1 MSRSEQY
8 AIHPLPTHRQ
18 PETSFEGRFS
28 YLDVIDGETGAI
40 ERRNN
45 NLRPV
50 LGGLRPLVVDL
61 DGTLIRSDLLI
72 ETAFA
77 ELGRRPHSAVGMLL
91 AMRQGKSAL
100 KDHLSSP
107 EEFDPALLPYDE
119 VVLQYV
125 REARDAG
132 RPVYLA
138 SASHERLVSAVADH
152 LGLFEGWFATTKTTN
167 CSGRVKAEILVEA
180 FGDKQFDYIGNDK
193 ADLEV
198 WPHAAKA
205 LAIRANGRVG
215 KSLARQSDDFEHLH
229 HDQAS
234 WKDWARLMRVHQYA
248 KNALVFVPLI
258 TSQVFELNALLTVI
272 VAAIAFSLCASSV
285 YILNDLVDI
294 KDDRGHPT
302 KRLRPL
308 ASGTIPLADA
318 VLAVPILFG
327 ISIAIA
333 SAISLP
339 FLGVL
344 LGYYALT
351 TAYSFALKRMLFAD
365 VLSLAGLYTIRVVGG
380 GVALGVSTS
389 FYLLAFL
396 VAWFLSLALI
406 KRFVELG
413 ARKKARLG
421 DSSSRDYRNDDFFI
435 VGALAAAAGLQA
447 ITLFI
452 LYGTSQGAV
461 EMYSR
466 PEMLWLV
473 APVLTF
479 WLGRALVLAQRGEM
493 HDDPVVFALKDRV
506 SIITLALAGAMVV
519 GAM

>member
-8 AIHPLPTHRQ
+8 AIHPLPAHRQ
-18 PETSFEGRFS
+18 PESSFEGRSFFKDFVEADNDEV
-28 YLDVIDGETGAI
+28 L
-40 ERRNN
+40 
-45 NLRPV
+45 LRHKADT
-50 LGGLRPLVVDL
+50 LRPLVVDL

-72 ETAFA
+72 EAAFS
-77 ELGRRPHSAVGMLL
+77 ELGQRPHAIVGMLR
-91 AMRQGKSAL
+91 AMREGKSAL
-100 KDHLSSP
+100 KDHLSSA
-107 EEFDPALLPYDE
+107 ENFDPSTLPYDE
-119 VVLQYV
+119 VVLQYI
-125 REARDAG
+125 RDARDAG

-138 SASHERLVSAVADH
+138 SASHESLVSAVAEH
-152 LGLFEGWFATTKTTN
+152 LDLFDGWFATNKTSN
-167 CSGRVKAEILVEA
+167 CSGRVKAKILVDA
-180 FGDKQFDYIGNDK
+180 FGDKQFDYIGNDS

-198 WPHAAKA
+198 WPHAAKC
-205 LAIRANGRVG
+205 LAIRTNGKVG
-215 KSLARQSDDFEHLH
+215 RTLARRFDDVEHLH

-248 KNALVFVPLI
+248 KNALVFVPLV
-258 TSQVFELNALLTVI
+258 TSQVFELNALLTLI

-308 ASGTIPLADA
+308 ANGTIPLADA
-318 VLAVPILFG
+318 VMAVPILFG

-333 SAISLP
+333 SSISLP

-351 TAYSFALKRMLFAD
+351 TAYSFVLKRMMIAD
-365 VLSLAGLYTIRVVGG
+365 VLALAGLYTIRVVGG
-380 GVALGVSTS
+380 SVALGVATS

-396 VAWFLSLALI
+396 GAFFLSLALI

-413 ARKKARLG
+413 ARKRAHLG
-421 DSSSRDYRNDDFFI
+421 DSSSRDYRNEDIFM

-447 ITLFI
+447 VTLFI
-452 LYGTSQGAV
+452 LYGTSPASAA
-461 EMYSR
+461 MYSR

-506 SIITLALAGAMVV
+506 SIVTLALAAALVV